1 MARRNFK
8 VVDVTLVV
16 DTAIYASGDVLAIT
30 APVSGALRDNDT
42 PMILQTV
49 TMIDEGD
56 QGVAMD
62 VYFLD
67 ANVSFGAL
75 NAAAAP
81 TDTAVRSV
89 MAKLPVAAADWK
101 DLGGARVATYNN
113 LNMPLKPAAGGRD
126 IYVVVVNGTGTP
138 TFTAA
143 SDLKMRLGLS
153 D

>member
-8 VVDVTLVV
+8 IVDVTLVV
-16 DTAIYASGDVLAIT
+16 DTAAYAAGDVIAIT
-30 APVSGALRDNDT
+30 AVNSNLFRDTDT
-42 PMILQTV
+42 PMILQSV
-49 TMIDEGD
+49 TMIDEAD

-81 TDTAVRSV
+81 SDTAVRSV
-89 MAKLPVAAADWK
+89 QGKLPVAAADWK

-113 LNMPLKPAAGGRD
+113 LNMPLKPATGTRD
-126 IYVVVVNGTGTP
+126 LYIVVVNGAGAP
-138 TFTAA
+138 TFATA
-143 SDLKMRLGLS
+143 SDLKMRLGLT